1 MKKLPIA
8 VALLALAA
16 SAPAM
21 EKPGDAPPPHHRVLI
36 ELFTS
41 QG

>member
-1 MKKLPIA
+1 MAI
-8 VALLALAA
+8 LAITAF
-16 SAPAM
+16 APA
-21 EKPGDAPPPHHRVLI
+21 GTGGTVASSDHHRVLI

>member
-1 MKKLPIA
+1 MRFPRAAAVFLLLAAAAPA
-8 VALLALAA
+8 VAGE
-16 SAPAM
+16 APA
-21 EKPGDAPPPHHRVLI
+21 HRVLI